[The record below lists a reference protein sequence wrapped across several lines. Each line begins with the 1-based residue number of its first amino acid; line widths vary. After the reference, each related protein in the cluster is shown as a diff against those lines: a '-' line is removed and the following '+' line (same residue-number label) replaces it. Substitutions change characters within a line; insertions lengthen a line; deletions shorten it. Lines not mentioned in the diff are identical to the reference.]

1 MFHRSFLATICSPLR
16 CCHWRSTTTT
26 VAGAHCSNLRLFGTR
41 SSNTD
46 VPAAV
51 EPPPLALIFDTETTG
66 LVDRKKHYTDPAQ
79 PELVQLGLIL
89 VDMSEWKKRLQVSLI
104 VKREH
109 SNNDGNTTTSIST
122 IDPKAQQ
129 VHGISDADRDNFGVP
144 LTTALQL
151 FQDACAVADCLVAHN
166 MPFDRTVLQASFH
179 RVGNNNNNNDKALVQ
194 QPELQTPFDTIPQI
208 CTMEYCTDILKLKQ
222 KYGKR
227 YKWPS
232 LEESYLHFTKI
243 NTISSSAGELQQN
256 DEQEAK
262 GIQNAHDALADAEA
276 CLIVLRGLLES
287 QAIDPIE
294 KLKRHPA
301 ETYSATRLVPS
312 NDDDD
317 HNNNNNNNNNTAM
330 ATGNTP
336 NKLSA
341 PAATGTPTTN
351 NTGDKMVAL
360 QDEVVAQ
367 PGELILNVY
376 DVGFA
381 VHGNT
386 YKYKEPLKAMG
397 ANWSASKRAWVF
409 ECHSMLGPARKL
421 AGVVP
426 IGAAALPLANE

>member
-1 MFHRSFLATICSPLR
+1 MMMFHRSFLATMCSPLR
-16 CCHWRSTTTT
+16 CCHWRSTAATTT
-26 VAGAHCSNLRLFGTR
+26 SAAAPYSNLRLFGTK
-41 SSNTD
+41 SSHTD
-46 VPAAV
+46 SPAAV
-51 EPPPLALIFDTETTG
+51 STPPPLALVFDTETTG
-66 LVDRKKHYTDPAQ
+66 LVDRKKPYTDPSQ

-89 VDMSEWKKRLQVSLI
+89 VDVVEWKKRLQVSLLVQSGHTDSI
-104 VKREH
+104 NGTT
-109 SNNDGNTTTSIST
+109 NNNAS

-179 RVGNNNNNNDKALVQ
+179 RVGATSNNTMPLAPLADVPTQNQ
-194 QPELQTPFDTIPQI
+194 QIPPEQHIFDTIPQI
-208 CTMEYCTDILKLKQ
+208 CTMDHCTDILKLKQ

-243 NTISSSAGELQQN
+243 NTKSSSAGEQLGHN
-256 DEQEAK
+256 DEEEPQ

-276 CLIVLRGLLES
+276 CLVVLRGLLES

-294 KLKRHPA
+294 KRNRHAA
-301 ETYSATRLVPS
+301 EPPNATNATSLATR
-312 NDDDD
+312 
-317 HNNNNNNNNNTAM
+317 T
-330 ATGNTP
+330 TP
-336 NKLSA
+336 NKSPA
-341 PAATGTPTTN
+341 IPAAAVTPTP
-351 NTGDKMVAL
+351 NTTADNMKAL

-367 PGELILNVY
+367 PGDLILDVY
-376 DVGFA
+376 DTGFA

-386 YKYKEPLKAMG
+386 YKYKESLKALG
-397 ANWSASKRAWVF
+397 ANWSATKRAWVF

-426 IGAAALPLANE
+426 VGAAAAAGE